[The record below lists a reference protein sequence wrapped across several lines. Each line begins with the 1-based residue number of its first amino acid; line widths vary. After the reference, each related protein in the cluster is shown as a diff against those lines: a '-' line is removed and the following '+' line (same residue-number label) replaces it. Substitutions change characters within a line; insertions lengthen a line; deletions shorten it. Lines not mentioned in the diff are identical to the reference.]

1 MQANRRNRI
10 SFLRACS
17 LVTIASVCLLLMVGM
32 SISSPIS
39 AQPDDTSTGT
49 SNSHSTRNPKDPLP
63 GSLTFLNV
71 ITEVDNAN
79 GGTKKPSDF
88 TITVSG
94 NNPSPKSFP
103 GSSSG
108 TFVTMRSGSYK
119 VTEDNGIPGYS
130 TSYSSGCSGDASGGV
145 PIKCNISNQYQ
156 TNPAPPPPPSPTPKK
171 PSSITITSNS
181 NSVYSIPTTFV
192 KVDRFTTN
200 YTIAGEISSIDAS
213 KDLITSTIV
222 NDFDRNPSIGYV
234 VNSSS
239 SSSSNISSRPGLPN
253 PFVSNDTINQKI
265 TNEVQDAIA
274 ASAAAN
280 PTGKHTE
287 IKCSFGMILDNYKC
301 S

>member
-1 MQANRRNRI
+1 MQANKRNRI
-10 SFLRACS
+10 SFVRACS
-17 LVTIASVCLLLMVGM
+17 LVTIASVCLLLVVGM
-32 SISSPIS
+32 SINSLIS
-39 AQPDDTSTGT
+39 AQPEDTSTGT
-49 SNSHSTRNPKDPLP
+49 SSSHSTRNPKDPLP

-108 TFVTMRSGSYK
+108 TPVTLRSGSYK
-119 VTEDNGIPGYS
+119 VTEDNSITGYS

-145 PIKCNISNQYQ
+145 PIKCTISNQYQ
-156 TNPAPPPPPSPTPKK
+156 TNPAPPTPSPTPKK
-171 PSSITITSNS
+171 TSSITIISNS
-181 NSVYSIPTTFV
+181 NSVYSIPSTFV

-222 NDFDRNPSIGYV
+222 NDFDRNPNIGYV

-239 SSSSNISSRPGLPN
+239 SSLNKSSRPGLPN
-253 PFVSNDTINQKI
+253 PFVSNDTTINQKI
-265 TNEVQDAIA
+265 TNEVQVAIA

-280 PTGKHTE
+280 PTGKYTE
-287 IKCSFGMILDNYKC
+287 IKCSFGMILDKYKC